1 MVMKLQT
8 KLILL
13 LFLLVAVSM
22 IGFAYLRYLE
32 KNRAEVLFRDQE
44 QEKAIF
50 FDKIV
55 NLKGA
60 SLQAFA
66 KDYTFFD
73 EMVEFVSTGDRKW
86 GAENIDTGMET
97 FHANIA
103 WVYNPKFSLV
113 YSTSNIKTN
122 TLKEIPLPKGAYN
135 KLFANSHF
143 CHFFINISLGVMEIR
158 GATIHPTFD
167 YERKTPTKGY
177 FFIGRLW
184 TDDYINEL
192 SRLTESTIKI
202 LPIGNEKELES
213 SNRNREKGTIT
224 FSRILPA
231 WDGSPLMRVYIRSE
245 STIMNELNR
254 LSNRQS
260 VLNILFAAAVFI
272 FLSIFLMRWV
282 NIPLK
287 LISKSLDTEEPTVIK
302 GLQDE
307 KTEFGRFARLL
318 LKFFEQ
324 RLELIKEITERKR
337 AEEKLSEY
345 GEHLEDLVKERTTEL
360 KATNE
365 QLQKEITERKRTE
378 ETLREINAQLNTLIE
393 AIPDAVYFRDA
404 QSRYLLVNKAVEEIV
419 GLRKEEIIGKT
430 MDQLLPQ
437 DLLEQCR
444 RSDNEAIKHKLICI
458 EEQMTD
464 KNGKNIFF
472 KTTKILLLDDQGNIR
487 GLVGISRN
495 ITERKRAEEQILSYQ
510 EQLRSLASELSLIEE
525 RERRQIATSLH
536 DNIGQT
542 LALSYI
548 KLGALQELTSSPSLA
563 KSFKEIRELIEQ
575 AILYTKTLTSEIS
588 PPILYELGFEAAVE
602 WLGEQIQNQ
611 YGILF
616 NFEDDKQPKPL
627 NDEIRVIL
635 FHAVREVFI
644 NITKHAQARNVKVFV
659 QREGN
664 EIRISVEDDGVGFDI
679 SQINSHLGKS
689 GSFGLFNI
697 RERLNYI
704 GGRLKIESKIGN
716 GTHITLHAP
725 LKSEEKTAMD
735 EMI

>member
-1 MVMKLQT
+1 MKLQT

-22 IGFAYLRYLE
+22 IGFLYLRYLE
-32 KNRAEVLFRDQE
+32 KNRADVLFQDQE
-44 QEKAIF
+44 QEKAVF

-60 SLQAFA
+60 SLEAFA

-73 EMVEFVSTGDRKW
+73 EMVEFVSTGDKKW

-103 WVYNPKFSLV
+103 WVYNPKLSLV
-113 YSTSNIKTN
+113 YSTNNIKTD

-143 CHFFINISLGVMEIR
+143 CHFFINVSLGVMEIR

-192 SRLTESTIKI
+192 SRLTENTIKI
-202 LPIGNEKELES
+202 LPVGHEETHES
-213 SNRNREKGTIT
+213 SHREKGTIT
-224 FSRILPA
+224 FSRILA
-231 WDGSPLMRVYIRSE
+231 GWDGSPLMRVHVRSE
-245 STIMNELNR
+245 SIIIKELNR
-254 LSNRQS
+254 LSKNQFI
-260 VLNILFAAAVFI
+260 LNIIFASAVLI
-272 FLSIFLMRWV
+272 FLSVFLMRWV

-302 GLQDE
+302 ELQDE
-307 KTEFGRFARLL
+307 KTEFGRLARLL

-324 RLELIKEITERKR
+324 RLELMKEITERKR

-345 GEHLEDLVKERTTEL
+345 SEHLEDIVKERTAEL
-360 KATNE
+360 KAVNE
-365 QLQKEITERKRTE
+365 QLQTEITERKRTE

-404 QSRYLLVNKAVEEIV
+404 QNRYLLINKAVEEIL

-430 MDQLLPQ
+430 SEQLLPQ
-437 DLLEQCR
+437 DLFEQCLK
-444 RSDNEAIKHKLICI
+444 SDEEAIKRKLICV
-458 EEQMTD
+458 EEQMSD
-464 KNGKNIFF
+464 ENGKNIFF
-472 KTTKILLLDDQGNIR
+472 ETIKFPLLDDQGNIR

-495 ITERKRAEEQILSYQ
+495 ITERKRAEEKLLSYQ
-510 EQLRSLASELSLIEE
+510 EQLRFLASELSLVEE
-525 RERRQIATSLH
+525 RERRQIAISLH

-542 LALSYI
+542 LSLSYI

-563 KSFKEIRELIEQ
+563 KSFNEIRELIEQ
-575 AILYTKTLTSEIS
+575 AILYTKTLTSDIS

-616 NFEDDKQPKPL
+616 NFENDKQPKPL
-627 NDEIRVIL
+627 NDEIRVTL
-635 FHAVREVFI
+635 FHAVRELFI
-644 NITKHAQARNVKVFV
+644 NITKHAQAHNAKVFV

-664 EIRISVEDDGVGFDI
+664 EIRINVEDDGVGFDI
-679 SQINSHLGKS
+679 SQINSHLGRT
-689 GSFGLFNI
+689 GGFGLFNI

-704 GGRLKIESKIGN
+704 GGKLKIESKIGN
-716 GTHITLHAP
+716 GTRITLQAP
-725 LKSEEKTAMD
+725 LKSEEKNCN
-735 EMI
+735 E

>member
-1 MVMKLQT
+1 MKIQT
-8 KLILL
+8 KLTLL
-13 LFLLVAVSM
+13 LFLLIAVSM
-22 IGFAYLRYLE
+22 IGFLYLRYLE
-32 KNRAEVLFRDQE
+32 NNRADVLFRDQE
-44 QEKAIF
+44 QEKAVF

-66 KDYTFFD
+66 TDYTFFD
-73 EMVEFVSTGDRKW
+73 EMVRFVSTGDRKW
-86 GAENIDTGMET
+86 GVENISTGMET

-113 YSTSNIKTN
+113 YSTNNIKTD

-167 YERKTPTKGY
+167 YERKTPIKGY

-202 LPIGNEKELES
+202 LPVGHEEMQES
-213 SNRNREKGTIT
+213 NHREKGIIT
-224 FSRILPA
+224 FSRILA
-231 WDGSPLMRVYIRSE
+231 GWDGSPLMRVHVRSE
-245 STIMNELNR
+245 STIIKELNR
-254 LSNRQS
+254 LSKNQFILSIIFAS
-260 VLNILFAAAVFI
+260 VVLI
-272 FLSIFLMRWV
+272 FLSVFLMRWV

-302 GLQDE
+302 RLQDE

-345 GEHLEDLVKERTTEL
+345 SEHLEDLVKERTTEL

-404 QSRYLLVNKAVEEIV
+404 QNRYLLVNKAVEEMV

-444 RSDNEAIKHKLICI
+444 RSNNEAIKHKLICI

-472 KTTKILLLDDQGNIR
+472 ETIKIPLLDDIGNIR

-495 ITERKRAEEQILSYQ
+495 ITERKLAEEKLLSYQ
-510 EQLRSLASELSLIEE
+510 EQLRFLASELSLVEE

-548 KLGALQELTSSPSLA
+548 KLGALQETASSPSLA

-575 AILYTKTLTSEIS
+575 AILYTKTLTSDIS

-627 NDEIRVIL
+627 NDEIRIIL
-635 FHAVREVFI
+635 FQAVRELFI
-644 NITKHAQARNVKVFV
+644 NITKHAQARNAKVFV

-664 EIRISVEDDGVGFDI
+664 EIRINVEDDGVGFDI

-704 GGRLKIESKIGN
+704 GGKLKIDSKIGN
-716 GTHITLHAP
+716 GTRISLQAP
-725 LKSEEKTAMD
+725 LKSEEKNCN
-735 EMI
+735 E